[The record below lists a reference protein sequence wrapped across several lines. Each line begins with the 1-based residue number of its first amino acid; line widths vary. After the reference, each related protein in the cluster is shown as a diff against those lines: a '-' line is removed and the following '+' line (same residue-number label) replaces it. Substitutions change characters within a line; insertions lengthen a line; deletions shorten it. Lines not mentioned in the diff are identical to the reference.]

1 MSDPPP
7 GIPDEVDAPAAA
19 SAAAGGV
26 PAGPR
31 GFNLTPAPAQVPASR
46 SPDPSPIQAAT
57 PSSAGAASNPRSPDS
72 SAAAAAPP
80 PPLPLVPAVAPAVA
94 VPTGPIGAV
103 EIQDANLDPKYLL
116 VSLSYTFGDDIRLAV
131 PPGDIAQNIQ
141 LTVQSTI
148 SGLKGF
154 GDRPEYRPVPG
165 FTIGSNVPA
174 LPIFEVEHPFAY
186 FYERSGV
193 AAMSNEMLTKLFFA
207 PRIGTPGTIRVDL
220 PYKSGPN
227 VTYPSNATFSFN
239 SDTPIGYVSPD
250 DDHRLAL
257 RLLTAASGFLTAGS
271 TRINYPTNTE
281 MIAVLKVA
289 APSAAAPGGAAAAA
303 ATGAAV
309 LPGGA
314 AAAAATVAAVLP
326 GGAATGQGAAAT
338 AAATGAAVLP
348 GGAATGQGGAAAAA
362 TTGAAV
368 VPGGAATALNVNPP
382 PTDMAASVE
391 QADRL
396 MTDAYLLSA
405 QLKETAEHVRD
416 DTTPDGKE
424 QQAIHVINLAAAI
437 GDHIVAVEEILRRA
451 QEIQG
456 ADQSEANGEAVAD
469 IETGLAAIQVLKQDA
484 DRRAD
489 AAAELA
495 AAASTGQ
502 TPRSKDEIM
511 GSTVTAQTKNDARRN
526 RQLDV
531 DAQVAA
537 RAAATEAAN
546 AARADRLARRNAAAA
561 ERERAAA
568 AATRN
573 GLIALAPVVQ
583 SAEGRAA
590 ADAAAARAAQQERDR
605 AGMAA
610 NVADTRS
617 AAEAAAAAREAEAA
631 AAARAAQEERDR
643 AAMAANVDAAN
654 RAAEAAA
661 AARAA
666 DAARLAAGAGA
677 PTTNVAAALAAA
689 SGQPAEAT
697 ALLDEID
704 RMKSSRIARPP
715 TVPQVESTFAEL
727 NRAYEVLRRIL
738 EERRGPAPAV
748 PVGSIPPLDPD
759 LIAGIERARM
769 VLEEYKKEEADNAEL
784 LRISTNLD
792 TLGHYDNQ
800 ELRNQDTGILNEIL
814 ARRPDSR
821 PWINPLLQRLNLPPP
836 VIGLGAAGSAAG
848 VGQVPEVGD
857 AQVNLGQPG
866 NAAPAVANIQSSSAA
881 AAPTPGLAPVDTA
894 HLTSSTVDPDALA
907 RAAALGLAA
916 AAANASATAAAHT
929 KGVAQPA
936 LSEAPAGT
944 GVGAQSSGADG
955 ENPQT
960 MSAAQAAAPAASPAA
975 ANTTYIAPNTKD
987 GCEYK
992 TTIENPTLQKVKEH
1006 VQKYID
1012 DTFQFEDSTMFKVPE
1027 DQLKGIIEVIKK
1039 KTSIDIVNPIRVGK
1053 AKTFNTFGPT
1063 CVGSHVLFIT
1073 FNKNKQFE
1081 EATIPALQGGAKPYN
1096 FAFLITVPGHPL
1108 KQYTPGSIKAAS
1120 GGKKNGT
1127 LKRNRGGSN
1136 HVRRLYTRTKRS

>member
-1 MSDPPP
+1 
-7 GIPDEVDAPAAA
+7 
-19 SAAAGGV
+19 
-26 PAGPR
+26 
-31 GFNLTPAPAQVPASR
+31 
-46 SPDPSPIQAAT
+46 
-57 PSSAGAASNPRSPDS
+57 
-72 SAAAAAPP
+72 
-80 PPLPLVPAVAPAVA
+80 
-94 VPTGPIGAV
+94 
-103 EIQDANLDPKYLL
+103 
-116 VSLSYTFGDDIRLAV
+116 
-131 PPGDIAQNIQ
+131 
-141 LTVQSTI
+141 
-148 SGLKGF
+148 
-154 GDRPEYRPVPG
+154 
-165 FTIGSNVPA
+165 
-174 LPIFEVEHPFAY
+174 
-186 FYERSGV
+186 
-193 AAMSNEMLTKLFFA
+193 
-207 PRIGTPGTIRVDL
+207 
-220 PYKSGPN
+220 
-227 VTYPSNATFSFN
+227 
-239 SDTPIGYVSPD
+239 
-250 DDHRLAL
+250 
-257 RLLTAASGFLTAGS
+257 
-271 TRINYPTNTE
+271 
-281 MIAVLKVA
+281 
-289 APSAAAPGGAAAAA
+289 
-303 ATGAAV
+303 
-309 LPGGA
+309 
-314 AAAAATVAAVLP
+314 
-326 GGAATGQGAAAT
+326 
-338 AAATGAAVLP
+338 
-348 GGAATGQGGAAAAA
+348 
-362 TTGAAV
+362 
-368 VPGGAATALNVNPP
+368 
-382 PTDMAASVE
+382 MAASVE

-617 AAEAAAAAREAEAA
+617 AAEAAAAARAAEAAAAARAAADAAAARAAQQERDRAGMAANVADTRSAAEAAAAARAAEAAAAAREAEAA

>member
-289 APSAAAPGGAAAAA
+289 APSAAAP
-303 ATGAAV
+303 
-309 LPGGA
+309 
-314 AAAAATVAAVLP
+314 
-326 GGAATGQGAAAT
+326 
-338 AAATGAAVLP
+338 
-348 GGAATGQGGAAAAA
+348 GGAAAAA